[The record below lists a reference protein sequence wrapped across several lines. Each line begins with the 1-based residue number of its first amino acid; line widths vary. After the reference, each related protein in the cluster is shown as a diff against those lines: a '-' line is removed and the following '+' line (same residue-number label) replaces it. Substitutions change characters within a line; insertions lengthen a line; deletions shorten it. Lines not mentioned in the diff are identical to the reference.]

1 MAVVV
6 LYVLM
11 IGFVGV
17 GASILWREWKQCRC
31 DQKQK
36 EFLQILFVLL
46 VVGLFTRYININ
58 QLPGLQIDE
67 AMSGYDTWALAK
79 YGTDSALNSWPIYLI
94 GYGTGPSAFYTY
106 LSLPF
111 VKILGLSLVSTRL
124 AMVCLSSITILIVMW
139 TLLRLNL
146 SKKLT
151 LSIFFMLIISPWH
164 MLISRFGLDANV
176 APHLLLV
183 ALCLVLV
190 GMNESGKKQTIF
202 YSVAICLIGLTS
214 YAYLATWYF
223 LPLFL
228 LFLLGYFLKNR
239 YLNKM
244 QIVILMVVLIVT
256 IIPIVIF
263 AYVQYV
269 GQETITIFGVT
280 FAKMIG
286 SQSEGQTILFKDDI
300 WGAFLGNLQRILGF
314 LLSGRDGLIFSS
326 IHGFGFMY
334 NLAGLLLACLGWIKM
349 RKEKSPFSQ
358 LTIGWFVCSLPL
370 LLIIVPV
377 VHHWNV
383 VMFPLI
389 IMMGYGLASLHSIEN
404 KTIFRNSIA
413 FFSVLFVLYVYTY
426 NVVYKEEQQ
435 DSTYMAPVTL
445 EETLKVGNEKKLEN
459 IYIER
464 SSLKQLQDLT
474 FIFIRFYDPISPES
488 YQASRDTPYDKN
500 SNMTYRYYGKYVFLD
515 ENEAT
520 KTDQTSIGYLYHKGT
535 DLSKKTFLKDF
546 AVYENADFLLFYK
559 E

>member
-1 MAVVV
+1 MAVIV
-6 LYVLM
+6 LYSVM
-11 IGFVGV
+11 IGFIGV
-17 GASILWREWKQCRC
+17 GADFLRRVWIQGEQYKKNKQ
-31 DQKQK
+31 
-36 EFLQILFVLL
+36 FLQILFF
-46 VVGLFTRYININ
+46 LFVIGVITRFVNIN

-67 AMSGYDTWALAK
+67 AMSGYDTWALAN
-79 YGTDSALNSWPIYLI
+79 YGTDSALNSWPIYLM

-111 VKILGLSLVSTRL
+111 VKLLGLSLVSTRL
-124 AMVCLSSITILIVMW
+124 AMACLSSFTILTVLW
-139 TLLRLNL
+139 TLL
-146 SKKLT
+146 KLKLPET
-151 LSIFFMLIISPWH
+151 LTGSIFFMLIISPWH

-176 APHLLLV
+176 APHLLLIAV
-183 ALCLVLV
+183 CLVLV
-190 GMNESGKKQTIF
+190 GMNEVENKQMLF
-202 YSVAICLIGLTS
+202 YSVGIWLIGLTS
-214 YAYLATWYF
+214 YAYLATWFF

-228 LFLLGYFLKNR
+228 LFLLGYFLKNNL
-239 YLNKM
+239 LNRRQVM
-244 QIVILMVVLIVT
+244 LLMTILIVT
-256 IIPIVIF
+256 IIPIMIF

-269 GQETITIFGVT
+269 RHETLTIFGIT

-286 SQSEGQTILFKDDI
+286 SQSEGQTILFQKDI
-300 WGAFLGNLQRILGF
+300 WSAFLGNLQRLFGF

-334 NLAGLLLACLGWIKM
+334 NLAGLLLASLGWIHM
-349 RKEKSPFSQ
+349 RQEKSPLSQ
-358 LTIGWFVCSLPL
+358 LTIGWFVCSIPL

-383 VMFPLI
+383 IMFPLI
-389 IMMGYGLASLHSIEN
+389 IMMGYGLASLGALEN
-404 KTIFRNSIA
+404 KAVFRSTFV
-413 FFSVLFVLYVYTY
+413 FFSVLFVSYVYTY

-435 DSTYMAPVTL
+435 DSTYMAPITL
-445 EETLKVGNEKKLEN
+445 AEILRVGNEKKLEK

-464 SSLKQLQDLT
+464 TSLKQLQDLT

-500 SNMTYRYYGKYVFLD
+500 SNLTYRYYGKYVFLD

-520 KTDQTSIGYLYHKGT
+520 KKDETSVGYLYHKGT

-546 AVYENADFLLFYK
+546 SVNENADFILFYK